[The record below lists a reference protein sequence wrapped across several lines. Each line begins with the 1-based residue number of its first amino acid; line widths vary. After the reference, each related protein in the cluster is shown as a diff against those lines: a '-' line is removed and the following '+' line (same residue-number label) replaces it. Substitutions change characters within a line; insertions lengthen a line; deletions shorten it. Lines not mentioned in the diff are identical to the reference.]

1 MTAQGEQGYE
11 RIKEIEVVKSA
22 RECGLASEKHIGR
35 METKEFDE
43 MADVRTNQV
52 DRTLHVVYASDD
64 KFAEILGVS
73 LTSLYENN
81 KEMEQINIY
90 VLDSGITASNKAKLN
105 SLSEKYGRAPI
116 QWLEA
121 KNISEE
127 LQMDVA
133 IDRGSLSQYA
143 RLFVSSVLPSSFKR
157 VLYLDCDII
166 ITKSLEE
173 LWNLDM
179 HGKTI
184 AALKDAFSKWYRMNI
199 DLKPNDIMFNSGV
212 MLIDLDKWKD
222 QKVEEKLMKFISD
235 KKGKIQQG
243 DQGALNAVLTNDTY
257 CFDPRFNSVTIF
269 YDFNYKEMMKYR
281 KPPKGFYTEEQ
292 IKEATENPV
301 IIHFTTSFLSRRPWI
316 EGCQHRYLSE
326 WNKYKE
332 LSPWKDS
339 KRWRYKKKAKIHEMY
354 VGFMKHIPRS
364 VNVAV
369 SGALQAWGRPFINR
383 VRMK

>member
-1 MTAQGEQGYE
+1 
-11 RIKEIEVVKSA
+11 
-22 RECGLASEKHIGR
+22 
-35 METKEFDE
+35 
-43 MADVRTNQV
+43 MADVRMSKVN
-52 DRTLHVVYASDD
+52 RNLHVVYASDD

-81 KEMEQINIY
+81 KAMEQINIY
-90 VLDSGITASNKAKLN
+90 VLDSGITVSNKAKLN
-105 SLSEKYGRAPI
+105 SLSEKYSRAPI

-143 RLFVSSVLPSSFKR
+143 RLFVASVLPSSFKR

-166 ITKSLEE
+166 IAQSLEE
-173 LWNLDM
+173 LWNLNM

-212 MLIDLDKWKD
+212 MLIDLEKWKA
-222 QKVEEKLMKFISD
+222 QKVEEKLMKFISS
-235 KKGKIQQG
+235 KNGKIQQG
-243 DQGALNAVLTNDTY
+243 DQGALNAVLANDTY
-257 CFDPRFNSVTIF
+257 CFEPRFNSVTIF
-269 YDFNYKEMMKYR
+269 YDFNYKEMMIYR
-281 KPPKGFYTEEQ
+281 KPPKGFYTEPQ
-292 IKEATENPV
+292 IKEAIEHPV

-316 EGCQHRYLSE
+316 EGCQHRYLGQWE
-326 WNKYKE
+326 KYKA

-339 KRWRYKKKAKIHEMY
+339 AAWEYKRLGGLRGWYIETIDK
-354 VGFMKHIPRS
+354 IPRGLTIWL
-364 VNVAV
+364 
-369 SGALQAWGRPFINR
+369 SGVLQAFGRPWIN
-383 VRMK
+383 KIKG